1 MVCVACV
8 DQCCIEIGLW
18 IDLPRGR
25 DYDYRIGTKE
35 TRRVESMRVFSHTS
49 VHMSQLLRE
58 NEFNAMFVHQSPAF
72 LIV

>member
-1 MVCVACV
+1 LAAVHGV
-8 DQCCIEIGLW
+8 DSSDSDGE
-18 IDLPRGR
+18 DLPRGR

-35 TRRVESMRVFSHTS
+35 TCRVESMRVFFHMS